1 MTWPWQ
7 HFKNM
12 IASDESNFCHGCN
25 HDHLKIIT
33 TPQGWEVGKLKDIRI
48 QQLADELG
56 QLASWQQGFIFWLA
70 IFPFI
75 LKCEN
80 KTWQSPAMC
89 FSLHRSA
96 SLKGGTCDVCPKLHF
111 CCIYG
116 INTFW
121 ELLQPQWP
129 DNKEWHRAE
138 ADNFALFYLNI
149 HFHPLIY
156 QFKCWRRKNIIFICC

>member
-1 MTWPWQ
+1 MTMTAFQKHDRIWWVQ
-7 HFKNM
+7 
-12 IASDESNFCHGCN
+12 FCHGCN

-33 TPQGWEVGKLKDIRI
+33 TPQGWEVGKLKDLRI

-56 QLASWQQGFIFWLA
+56 QLASWQQGFIFYWQLSHL
-70 IFPFI
+70 FW
-75 LKCEN
+75 N
-80 KTWQSPAMC
+80 WTWQSPAMC
-89 FSLHRSA
+89 FTNFNFDNFFAWNKNFSLHRSA

-121 ELLQPQWP
+121 DLLQPQWP

-138 ADNFALFYLNI
+138 ADNLALF
-149 HFHPLIY
+149 
-156 QFKCWRRKNIIFICC
+156 